1 MLLANTFLRNQI
13 NIFGNT
19 NLSKLYYNIIS
30 HFRDNINNIFSIHN
44 FINKYK
50 NYDKVAGNWIGP
62 YTMAKLLEDF
72 KQSIYKLYKIEYQ
85 LHLENNITSNLLYFN
100 EDNDNKTNTAYLLS
114 IPVRLG
120 LESINTNYYE
130 NILYLTKCPQFM
142 GIIGGENN
150 KSYYFIGSKDKYLLY
165 LDPHHCNEYI
175 DTTLNVESYR
185 TSNVGYLN
193 LNNLSPSLTLFLYI
207 ENSTDLL
214 FLKNINFQL
223 PNKEYSLFTV
233 DSNNINKIAT
243 KISSNE
249 DNWNI
254 IDLL

>member
-1 MLLANTFLRNQI
+1 
-13 NIFGNT
+13 
-19 NLSKLYYNIIS
+19 
-30 HFRDNINNIFSIHN
+30 
-44 FINKYK
+44 
-50 NYDKVAGNWIGP
+50 
-62 YTMAKLLEDF
+62 
-72 KQSIYKLYKIEYQ
+72 
-85 LHLENNITSNLLYFN
+85 
-100 EDNDNKTNTAYLLS
+100 
-114 IPVRLG
+114 
-120 LESINTNYYE
+120 
-130 NILYLTKCPQFM
+130 M

-150 KSYYFIGSKDKYLLY
+150 KSYYFIGSRDKYLLY
-165 LDPHHCNEYI
+165 LDPHNCNEYI

-185 TSNVGYLN
+185 TSNIGYLN

-254 IDLL
+254 IDVL